1 MLIIIFSRK
10 AVPHHHRIIRALQP
24 WIAGCM
30 AIQSRSRQFLSSSYD
45 GKIRASEI
53 RSPCRAPEAPAPS
66 AANVRQQVWVAAN
79 MPTDPTPS
87 SERHERIPI
96 PRCWLVE
103 EFDTWQGSCLQC
115 SNASS
120 TRAPTTKVT
129 RFSRRV
135 ERHKNVARLTRMEFT
150 VPFVWYQIF
159 IPLGDVGATQ
169 QYETLFHNSFC
180 YTHREDGEA
189 CHCRH
194 LLDPFVHRQTPKA
207 TK

>member
-1 MLIIIFSRK
+1 MLTVSFSRNSL
-10 AVPHHHRIIRALQP
+10 PHHHRIFRALQP
-24 WIAGCM
+24 WTAGGM

-53 RSPCRAPEAPAPS
+53 RSPCRAPEAPAPR
-66 AANVRQQVWVAAN
+66 AANVRQKVWFAAN

-120 TRAPTTKVT
+120 TRAPTTKMR

-150 VPFVWYQIF
+150 VPFV
-159 IPLGDVGATQ
+159 
-169 QYETLFHNSFC
+169 
-180 YTHREDGEA
+180 
-189 CHCRH
+189 
-194 LLDPFVHRQTPKA
+194 
-207 TK
+207 